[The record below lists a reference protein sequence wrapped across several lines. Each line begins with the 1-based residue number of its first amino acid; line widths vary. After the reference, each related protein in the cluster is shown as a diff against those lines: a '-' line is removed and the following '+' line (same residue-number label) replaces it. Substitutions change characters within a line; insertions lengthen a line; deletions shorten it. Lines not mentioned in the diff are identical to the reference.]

1 MPFPIIQFE
10 VGGLTVYAFGLAL
23 AMGGL
28 LALLLLH
35 MGREKAG
42 MPPGAAPRLMLTVAV
57 LGLLG
62 ARLVYC
68 LFNWHGVFF
77 DPVEGSWL
85 GIMPFFRLGQGGFSL
100 YGLIAGVLLACYLY
114 ARLAGQ
120 HTGAVLDW
128 AALPLGLFVGI
139 ALLAQ
144 ILGGTSYGEEVLEE
158 GAHFFPL
165 AVRNDYE
172 EWDLA
177 VFAWQGMTALIA
189 SLLLVRSRATAR
201 PGDRIL
207 RLLIP
212 LCASQLFF
220 EALRQDDYPRMEIN
234 AFIRVNQLL
243 ALAFLIVIAI
253 ILTRRLGTSA
263 TLPVWGALLLS
274 AGAAMAAEF
283 NEKLPVA
290 RELLYGL
297 SLAAQALLII
307 VMLRA
312 LRRSAPLPHPR
323 KSTP

>member
-1 MPFPIIQFE
+1 MPFPVIQFE
-10 VGGLTVYAFGLAL
+10 VGGLIVYAFGLAL
-23 AMGGL
+23 AIGGL

-42 MPPGAAPRLMLTVAV
+42 MPPGAAPRLMIGAAV

-62 ARLVYC
+62 ARLIYC
-68 LFNWHGVFF
+68 LFNWRGVFF

-85 GIMPFFRLGQGGFSL
+85 GIMPFFRFDQGGLSL
-100 YGLIAGVLLACYLY
+100 YGLMAGVLLACYLY

-120 HTGAVLDW
+120 STGAVLDW

-144 ILGGTSYGEEVLEE
+144 ILGGTSYGEEVLQE

-177 VFAWQGMTALIA
+177 VFAWQGMSALIT
-189 SLLLVRSRATAR
+189 SLLVRGRAPAR
-201 PGDRIL
+201 PGDRML

-253 ILTRRLGTSA
+253 ILTRRLGATG
-263 TLPVWGALLLS
+263 TLPAWGALMLS
-274 AGAAMAAEF
+274 AATAMAAEF

-297 SLAAQALLII
+297 SLTAQALLII
-307 VMLRA
+307 VILRA
-312 LRRSAPLPHPR
+312 LRRSTPLPHAQ

>member
-1 MPFPIIQFE
+1 MPFPVIQFE
-10 VGGLTVYAFGLAL
+10 VGGLIVYAFGLAL
-23 AMGGL
+23 AIGGL

-35 MGREKAG
+35 MWREKAG
-42 MPPGAAPRLMLTVAV
+42 MPPGAAPRLMIGAAV

-68 LFNWHGVFF
+68 LFNWRGVFF

-85 GIMPFFRLGQGGFSL
+85 GIMPFFRFDQGGLSL
-100 YGLIAGVLLACYLY
+100 YGLMAGVLLACYLY

-120 HTGAVLDW
+120 STGAVLDW

-144 ILGGTSYGEEVLEE
+144 ILGGTSYGEEVLQE

-165 AVRNDYE
+165 AMRNDYE

-177 VFAWQGMTALIA
+177 VFAWQGMSALIT
-189 SLLLVRSRATAR
+189 SLLVRGRAPAR
-201 PGDRIL
+201 PGDRML

-243 ALAFLIVIAI
+243 ALAFLIVIAVL
-253 ILTRRLGTSA
+253 LTRRLGATG
-263 TLPVWGALLLS
+263 TLPAWGALMLS
-274 AGAAMAAEF
+274 AATAMAAEF

-297 SLAAQALLII
+297 SLTAQALLII

-312 LRRSAPLPHPR
+312 LRRSVPFPHPR